1 MDKKKAW
8 KLTKL
13 LLKLAVTA
21 LSLFIVFQK
30 VNPKDLKE
38 AVVHSDH
45 WFFFLAF
52 ASLLCSLFIAS
63 SRLNTYFK
71 GIGLHLTEPYNFRLY
86 LLGLFYNIFLPGG
99 IGGDG
104 YKIFFLR
111 RKFGIKGRKLLSAL
125 FFDRLSG
132 LWAMA
137 VIVAA
142 LIIFIPDIPIPAWI
156 PFASALGGT
165 AAYYLLLRRFF
176 PDYSTNFVNKHLKA
190 IGSQSFQVITVI
202 MILYALHFEGKFSP
216 YLFIFLGS
224 SLAALFP
231 FTVGGLGAREMIM
244 VYGSTFFDLD
254 AHLAVLI
261 TLSFYLTSAILSLS
275 GAYFIFHPQALGEQQ
290 LPRED
295 VADIEDIEE
304 TEETNQPPS
313 GSIAP
318 TVKNHME

>member
-13 LLKLAVTA
+13 LLKLAITV

-30 VNPKDLKE
+30 VDPKDLKE
-38 AVVHSDH
+38 AAVQSNH
-45 WFFFLAF
+45 WFFLLALTSLF
-52 ASLLCSLFIAS
+52 CSLLIAS

-71 GIGLHLTEPYNFRLY
+71 GIGLHLTERYNFRLY

-142 LIIFIPDIPIPAWI
+142 LIIFIPDIPIPTWI
-156 PFASALGGT
+156 PFVAAMGGT
-165 AAYYLLLRRFF
+165 TTYYLLLRRFF

-190 IGSQSFQVITVI
+190 ICSQSFQVITVI
-202 MILYALHFEGKFSP
+202 MILYALHFDGKFSP

-244 VYGSTFFDLD
+244 VYGSTFFALD

-261 TLSFYLTSAILSLS
+261 TLSFYLISALISLS

-295 VADIEDIEE
+295 IAGIEEIEE
-304 TEETNQPPS
+304 TEEAVHLAELAGP
-313 GSIAP
+313 A
-318 TVKNHME
+318 VKTK

>member
-8 KLTKL
+8 RFSKL
-13 LLKLAVTA
+13 LLKLAVTV

-30 VNPKDLKE
+30 VDPKDLKE
-38 AVVHSDH
+38 AAVHSNH
-45 WFFFLAF
+45 WFFLLAII
-52 ASLLCSLFIAS
+52 SLLCSLFIAS

-71 GIGLHLTEPYNFRLY
+71 GIGLHLTERYNFRLY

-111 RKFGIKGRKLLSAL
+111 RKFGIKGRRLLSAL

-142 LIIFIPDIPIPAWI
+142 LIIFIPDIPISGWI
-156 PFASALGGT
+156 PFSAVLGGT
-165 AAYYLLLRRFF
+165 TMYYLLLRRFF
-176 PDYSTNFVNKHLKA
+176 PDYSTNFINKHLKA
-190 IGSQSFQVITVI
+190 ISSQSFQVITVI
-202 MILYALHFEGKFSP
+202 LILYALHFDGKFSP
-216 YLFIFLGS
+216 YLFVFLGS

-244 VYGSTFFDLD
+244 IYGATIFTLD

-261 TLSFYLTSAILSLS
+261 TLSFYLISAVISLS
-275 GAYFIFHPQALGEQQ
+275 GAYFIFHPQALGEQH

-295 VADIEDIEE
+295 LAGIEE
-304 TEETNQPPS
+304 IETAEEMAQLTELAGP
-313 GSIAP
+313 A
-318 TVKNHME
+318 VKTK